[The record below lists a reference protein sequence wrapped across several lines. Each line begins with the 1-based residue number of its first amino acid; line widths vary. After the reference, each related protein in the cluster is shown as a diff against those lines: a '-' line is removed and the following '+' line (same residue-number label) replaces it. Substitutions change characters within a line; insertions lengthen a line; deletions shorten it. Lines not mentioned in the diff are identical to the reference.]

1 VKFGLLGANTMMFA
15 TPSGAAQLAGAAEA
29 AGFDSLWTAE
39 HTLWPE
45 GYQST
50 YPYADSGRMPGN
62 SETLLPDPLIWLT
75 WVAAHSRT
83 IKLATGILILPQR
96 NPGVLAKE
104 VATLDFLSG
113 GRVLLG
119 IGVGWLE
126 EEFQALGVPFER
138 RGQRTDEYIEVL
150 RKLWSSDNVHHH
162 GEFVSFAGMSSNP
175 KPVQPSVPIVVGGHS
190 RQAAK
195 RAGILGDGFVP
206 LGGDIPELVD
216 VMRQTAADHGRDPS
230 AIEVSATHH
239 DLSGSDP
246 MAGLEALESWGVH
259 RALLYAYRVARGD
272 VSENCK
278 AYAERLGM
286 N

>member
-1 VKFGLLGANTMMFA
+1 VNFGLLGANTMMFA
-15 TPSGAAQLAGAAEA
+15 TPAGAAQLAGAAEA

-50 YPYADSGRMPGN
+50 YPYAESGRMPGD
-62 SETLLPDPLIWLT
+62 SDTLLPDPLIWLT
-75 WVAAHSRT
+75 WVAAHTRT

-126 EEFQALGVPFER
+126 EEFRGLGVPFER

-150 RKLWSSDNVHHH
+150 RKLWSSDNVDHD
-162 GEFVSFAGMSSNP
+162 GEFVSFARMSSNP

-195 RAGILGDGFVP
+195 RAGALGDGFIP
-206 LGGDIPELVD
+206 LGGDIAELVD
-216 VMRQTAADHGRDPS
+216 VMSQTAADCGRDPS
-230 AIEVSATHH
+230 AIEVSATHR
-239 DLSGSDP
+239 DLSGPDP
-246 MAGLEALESWGVH
+246 MAGVQALESWGVH
-259 RALLYAYRVARGD
+259 RGLLHAYRVGRGD

-278 AYAERLGM
+278 AYAERLGI